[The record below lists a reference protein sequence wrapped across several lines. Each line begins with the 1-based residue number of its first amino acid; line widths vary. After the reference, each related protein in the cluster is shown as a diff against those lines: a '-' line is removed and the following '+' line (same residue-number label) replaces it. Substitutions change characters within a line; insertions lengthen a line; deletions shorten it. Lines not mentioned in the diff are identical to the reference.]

1 MREIILSN
9 NQSLMEIDQYNVV
22 LTFTTKEKRLLEF
35 DEIEEIK
42 EQIREEVYFGS
53 TRPGV
58 TWNATIII

>member
-1 MREIILSN
+1 MQEIILNN
-9 NQSLMEIDQYNVV
+9 NQSLMEISEHDIII
-22 LTFTTKEKRLLEF
+22 TFTNEKRLLEF

-42 EQIREEVYFGS
+42 EQIREEIYFGS